1 MSCGAEHSSYLLPP
15 ARCAERSDAPRRA
28 VRSDAPPRAPRR
40 ARPGAKFSTLP
51 FRRLP
56 SRSAVS
62 VQARHCS
69 RLIGKFN
76 FQFSIFNLGG
86 RRAPSP
92 SHTAKLQHGGGE
104 IKHLA
109 QTAPRGPRFPSC
121 LPSQRA
127 HCQPLSGK
135 WAFVLC
141 PCPLSSFAFALP
153 FVVTVLRCY
162 SSKMDTTLGVRE
174 TKQISIYIIYIIY
187 IGYYFACW
195 NFFLRTVTL

>member
-1 MSCGAEHSSYLLPP
+1 MRGLNIPPTSYLLPP
-15 ARCAERSDAPRRA
+15 ARCSAPSEAMR
-28 VRSDAPPRAPRR
+28 
-40 ARPGAKFSTLP
+40 
-51 FRRLP
+51 
-56 SRSAVS
+56 
-62 VQARHCS
+62 
-69 RLIGKFN
+69 
-76 FQFSIFNLGG
+76 
-86 RRAPSP
+86 PSP

-121 LPSQRA
+121 LPSRRA

-141 PCPLSSFAFALP
+141 PCPSRPSPSPCPLLLQCYGA
-153 FVVTVLRCY
+153 TVPKWILRWGWENKTNFY
-162 SSKMDTTLGVRE
+162 
-174 TKQISIYIIYIIY
+174 IYNIYIIY